1 MTILLRNFARA
12 QRPLNA
18 LVFCLLLALWASATQ
33 ADELTAAD
41 AAPVAAMNDQPLPTI
56 DGGELMLN
64 DLHGQVVL
72 LDFWASWCGPC
83 RESFPWMNQVQ
94 QRYGDD
100 GLVIVG
106 VNLDQDT
113 AAARAFLDA
122 VPADF
127 TIAFDSQGQWPEA
140 YGLIGMPSSY
150 LIDRQ
155 GRVRATH
162 TGFHSGRVA
171 DYEASIQQLLAE

>member
-1 MTILLRNFARA
+1 MNSFNRFARFTVLTA
-12 QRPLNA
+12 VSA
-18 LVFCLLLALWASATQ
+18 LLALMVAAVQ
-33 ADELTAAD
+33 ADELMD
-41 AAPVAAMNDQPLPTI
+41 AASAARAPMDNQALPKI
-56 DGGELMLN
+56 NGGELALN
-64 DLHGQVVL
+64 DLRGQVVL

-83 RESFPWMNQVQ
+83 RESFPWMNTIQ

-100 GLVIVG
+100 GLVIIG

-113 AAARAFLDA
+113 EAARAFLQA

-127 TIAFDSQGQWPEA
+127 TVLVDAQAQWPEA

-155 GRVRATH
+155 GRIRATH
-162 TGFHSGRVA
+162 TGFHSNRVA
-171 DYEASIQQLLAE
+171 NYEASIQQLLAE

>member
-1 MTILLRNFARA
+1 MTIMLRNFS
-12 QRPLNA
+12 LNTA
-18 LVFCLLLALWASATQ
+18 LNTVVLGLLLVVWMSVAQ
-33 ADELTAAD
+33 ADELAD
-41 AAPVAAMNDQPLPTI
+41 ADASALAAMSDQPLPTI
-56 DGGELMLN
+56 DGGELTLN

-106 VNLDQDT
+106 VNLDQNT
-113 AAARAFLDA
+113 ADARAFLEA

-127 TIAFDSQGQWPEA
+127 IIAFDSQAQWPEA

-171 DYEASIQQLLAE
+171 DYEASIEQLLAE